1 VKQNSGAEW
10 QANRQIIR
18 HWLQILMPLE
28 NEEKQKP
35 VSTQQNT
42 KKCLENEAMPKN
54 KYSAKQ
60 KRLAAIAPP
69 RDSITAADLK
79 AARKKK
85 KKKRSKT

>member
-1 VKQNSGAEW
+1 M
-10 QANRQIIR
+10 
-18 HWLQILMPLE
+18 HLE
-28 NEEKQKP
+28 NEEKPKRA
-35 VSTQQNT
+35 STQQNI
-42 KKCLENEAMPKN
+42 KKCLEDEKMPKN